1 MRAVYISAALFI
13 VLLFAVLPTPGGLS
27 REAFIMFGIL
37 SMAVILWLT
46 EAIPLAATGLL
57 IIALQPLL
65 GIADAKEVFSNFG
78 NRAVFFIL
86 ASFMIAAAIEK
97 YELHKRIAVK
107 MLKAFGKSPSL
118 FIFGIMLVGALLS
131 FLIQEHIVAA
141 ILLPILLHVLISLKV
156 LPKQSNFGI
165 TTMIALTF
173 GTSIGSWGTL
183 LGGAR
188 NPLTV
193 GFLEEIQNGYS
204 ISFLEWMKMSMPI
217 VFIALPIV
225 TLILLRLYPPEIK
238 DIRKAVVKIEEDA
251 NKMGKLKKE
260 EKAVLLI
267 YIATIVMWILFSDKI
282 GVAVIALM
290 TVSLLFFLKLVDWED
305 VERRV
310 QWGIILLY
318 GGAITMGKSLESTGA
333 IEWLAG
339 KITPFFGGSEIALL
353 AFLIFL
359 TFILTNFMSNTAAVA
374 TMLPISIGIA
384 QQAGISPV
392 LSAMAVAIAGG
403 GAFMFV
409 IATPGAAI
417 AYSSGYI
424 TQKQLAKAGLIAGI
438 LCMLIILGVA
448 IFYWK
453 FLLGL

>member
-1 MRAVYISAALFI
+1 
-13 VLLFAVLPTPGGLS
+13 
-27 REAFIMFGIL
+27 
-37 SMAVILWLT
+37 
-46 EAIPLAATGLL
+46 
-57 IIALQPLL
+57 
-65 GIADAKEVFSNFG
+65 
-78 NRAVFFIL
+78 
-86 ASFMIAAAIEK
+86 
-97 YELHKRIAVK
+97 
-107 MLKAFGKSPSL
+107 
-118 FIFGIMLVGALLS
+118 
-131 FLIQEHIVAA
+131 
-141 ILLPILLHVLISLKV
+141 
-156 LPKQSNFGI
+156 
-165 TTMIALTF
+165 
-173 GTSIGSWGTL
+173 
-183 LGGAR
+183 
-188 NPLTV
+188 
-193 GFLEEIQNGYS
+193 
-204 ISFLEWMKMSMPI
+204 
-217 VFIALPIV
+217 
-225 TLILLRLYPPEIK
+225 
-238 DIRKAVVKIEEDA
+238 
-251 NKMGKLKKE
+251 
-260 EKAVLLI
+260 
-267 YIATIVMWILFSDKI
+267 
-282 GVAVIALM
+282 M